1 MIAGVGTLWGEELPI
16 PSYGNSIIISIEN
29 NVGDST
35 EVDYIKNNFNF
46 GLYAWLSFS
55 WTSAKPVL
63 DWHTSW
69 DEADSGIQGFKDSVN
84 SYIQAAKNKNVK
96 AHIVLGAGINRAVFI
111 YREAKEEDIRNCQ
124 WYNENKLASD
134 TQILD
139 PDAMNTYIWSTLS
152 RYSRKMHANLEAKA
166 KAALAFL
173 KQRMDE
179 EPDVLFVL
187 SGWAESELNFNRIN
201 QSKNIQDYFCDYS
214 PFAVLEFRDWIQHS
228 GMYDDAAGEYKGQGY
243 TQGGAK
249 YQGTSGLTQ
258 FNQDFGTSFSKWDLK
273 YYNWNLTDD
282 YDTDPTDSVNN
293 DPHRIPYS
301 SYSHG
306 NMMPTSGANYI
317 AGGFD
322 PPRTME
328 PGSDFWDLWNLFRE
342 TMVHHSVKDMA
353 KWASEA
359 GIAQNKWF
367 SHQIPADY
375 LFGTNPEMCPL
386 GGRYYTSASPLWTAD
401 IRPYG
406 SLGATLYDIKFP
418 ASINPNEFVRTT
430 EYALPA
436 IVEMSSNWA
445 CMEYDA
451 ETYPPGLGATQSSS
465 DFILDQYLNVYSY
478 RPHLINFWRWW
489 DESGEHRIKGMNKE
503 KALRQFI
510 RKIRDK
516 ARRTDLSIVF
526 DPPRVAD
533 FSGEHD
539 KSTGENTL
547 QISGKI
553 WSGHSW
559 KWKNWGDFSH
569 FEIYRGEA
577 PDFPLDEQ
585 HLLAKT
591 NEYTYIDLTTRE
603 NTTYYYRIRAVN
615 SKGIPGAAS
624 LPLKLPKD
632 VVYILNLISEEG
644 GTTDPEPGL
653 YGLDSGVEVE
663 ITAVPDVWHFFL
675 TWTGDEPGNEN
686 PLTVLMDRDKTIT
699 AHFSETNLYPPLNF
713 RGQKVANRS
722 LVQVEYINSLTW
734 EVNPLNQNVNA
745 YRIYEFK
752 AETPQL
758 LAELGSTVFQYV
770 HRRVERDKEYTYQI
784 SVVNSL
790 GHEGP
795 PATIKVI

>member
-1 MIAGVGTLWGEELPI
+1 
-16 PSYGNSIIISIEN
+16 
-29 NVGDST
+29 
-35 EVDYIKNNFNF
+35 
-46 GLYAWLSFS
+46 
-55 WTSAKPVL
+55 
-63 DWHTSW
+63 
-69 DEADSGIQGFKDSVN
+69 VN

-111 YREAKEEDIRNCQ
+111 YREAKEEDVRNCQ

-243 TQGGAK
+243 AQGGAK

-322 PPRTME
+322 PPRVMD
-328 PGSDFWDLWNLFRE
+328 PGNDYWDLWNLFRE

-353 KWASEA
+353 KWAAEA
-359 GIAQNKWF
+359 RIAQNKWF

-375 LFGTNPEMCPL
+375 LFGTNPDMYPL
-386 GGRYYTSASPLWTAD
+386 DGRYYT
-401 IRPYG
+401 
-406 SLGATLYDIKFP
+406 
-418 ASINPNEFVRTT
+418 
-430 EYALPA
+430 
-436 IVEMSSNWA
+436 
-445 CMEYDA
+445 
-451 ETYPPGLGATQSSS
+451 
-465 DFILDQYLNVYSY
+465 
-478 RPHLINFWRWW
+478 
-489 DESGEHRIKGMNKE
+489 
-503 KALRQFI
+503 
-510 RKIRDK
+510 
-516 ARRTDLSIVF
+516 
-526 DPPRVAD
+526 D

-577 PDFPLDEQ
+577 HGFPLDGQ
-585 HLLAKT
+585 HLLAET
-591 NEYTYIDLTTRE
+591 DTYAYTDLTARK

-615 SKGIPGAAS
+615 SKGNPGAAS

-632 VVYILNLISEEG
+632 VVYILNLKVEEG

-663 ITAVPDVWHFFL
+663 ITAFPDEMHFFSG
-675 TWTGDEPGNEN
+675 WSGSESGNES

-713 RGQKVANRS
+713 RGQKIANRS
-722 LVQVEYINSLTW
+722 LVQVEYINNLTW
-734 EVNPLNQNVNA
+734 EANPLNQNLNT
-745 YRIYEFK
+745 YRIYELR
-752 AETPQL
+752 AEIPQL
-758 LAELGSTVFQYV
+758 LAELGPTVFQYA
-770 HRRVERDKEYTYQI
+770 HRSVERDKEYTYQI
-784 SVVNSL
+784 SVVDSL